1 MFSEHSMFY
10 ILSVGAVWV
19 LCGPA
24 QSVPP
29 FDRLL
34 WCADHVH
41 PVLQL
46 RAPGVHERPEHQYS
60 QYGRR
65 LWQKKIDRKIMLE
78 GRSPVEK

>member
-1 MFSEHSMFY
+1 MFSEHSIFY

-24 QSVPP
+24 QAVPP
-29 FDRLL
+29 FDWLL

-46 RAPGVHERPEHQYS
+46 RALGVHEGTQHQYTK
-60 QYGRR
+60 YGRR
-65 LWQKKIDRKIMLE
+65 LW
-78 GRSPVEK
+78 